1 MWRKALF
8 QIPLKMSKIISK
20 LAIMKSISCLISTLM
35 ISVFLSACN
44 NKKEEPPRTQEEILA
59 EVDVVQAIGKVIPA
73 KDWTFVSSEGSG
85 QILEIAVQEGDSV
98 GVGQILFKIAPGT
111 TALKIEEVEAKLSAL
126 QAQTRALSEDL
137 AKAKVLE
144 QELKSTYERTQRLLA
159 SQAETKEREQ
169 SDYSKWKQQQQI
181 IASLNEQIAA
191 QRASEKEQLSRVRMA
206 RQEAGEYLVKAI
218 NPGVLI
224 ELNAHVGER
233 VNGSEVL
240 AKIVDPSSIQIEAEV
255 DELYAN
261 DVVKG
266 QEVAVLTLG
275 RSDTLVMGKVVYT
288 SPILSNKSI
297 LYESANEA
305 EDRRVRLIKIQV
317 DSNASLAINSK
328 VNLKIKLK

>member
-8 QIPLKMSKIISK
+8 QMPLKMSKIISK

-144 QELKSTYERTQRLLA
+144 QELKNTYERTQRLLA
-159 SQAETKEREQ
+159 NQAETKEREQ

-305 EDRRVRLIKIQV
+305 EDRRVRLVKIQV

>member
-159 SQAETKEREQ
+159 NQAETKEREQ

-275 RSDTLVMGKVVYT
+275 RRDTLAMGTVVYT

>member
-1 MWRKALF
+1 
-8 QIPLKMSKIISK
+8 
-20 LAIMKSISCLISTLM
+20 MKSISCLISTLM

-44 NKKEEPPRTQEEILA
+44 NKKEEAPRTQEEILA

-144 QELKSTYERTQRLLA
+144 QELKNTYERTQRLLA
-159 SQAETKEREQ
+159 NQAETKEREQ

-305 EDRRVRLIKIQV
+305 EDRRVRLVKIQV